1 MLATSY
7 YSQNLIF
14 PNNYRKPST
23 ELSWSTLIMANDNR
37 LQSVLVAKDEL
48 IADLRIELARK
59 NDAIKRA
66 EGEKKE
72 LETKMLETKVDAL
85 ETRIARLNSLLLYK

>member
-1 MLATSY
+1 MGPLD
-7 YSQNLIF
+7 
-14 PNNYRKPST
+14 YRSLVLT
-23 ELSWSTLIMANDNR
+23 RVSMANDNR
-37 LQSVLVAKDEL
+37 LQPVLVAKDEL

>member
-1 MLATSY
+1 MK
-7 YSQNLIF
+7 IHV
-14 PNNYRKPST
+14 
-23 ELSWSTLIMANDNR
+23 LSPYVSPVYVVMANDNR
-37 LQSVLVAKDEL
+37 LQPVLVAKDEL